1 MGLRVRFIQEVHK
14 IMASHLE
21 IKESLQAF
29 KQNYDLNERLKIM
42 NKDWDRVILVQA
54 SDIDCKHT
62 LVLSGGNL
70 SVHEGPLGKPDLI
83 VNADSEILADMFYGD
98 ITPTEPYMNGTLK
111 VLGSEDDIVRLD
123 FISLLIWGE

>member
-1 MGLRVRFIQEVHK
+1 
-14 IMASHLE
+14 MASHLE

-29 KQNYDLNERLKIM
+29 KQNYDQNERLKKM
-42 NKDWDRVILVQA
+42 NRDWDRVILVRA
-54 SDIDCKHT
+54 NDIDCEHT

-70 SVHEGPLGKPDLI
+70 FVHEGPLGKPDLI
-83 VNADSEILADMFYGD
+83 VIAGSEILADMFYGD

-123 FISLLIWGE
+123 FISLMIWGE